1 MSQDYIHEKDAAVI
15 KKELLQVLSKHKL
28 NSGLSV
34 VVLNET
40 KEDILKYST
49 IPE

>member
-1 MSQDYIHEKDAAVI
+1 MSQDYINEKDVIVI
-15 KKELLQVLSKHKL
+15 KKELLQVLRKYKL

-34 VVLNET
+34 VILDET